1 MQAPAAES
9 ALPRRGPILLQFWAE
24 NFDSAY
30 PMLDLI
36 NTLINGRQAAWRGV
50 AGNAQGAASS
60 SPPKPGKAHRL
71 IDGVNFAG

>member
-9 ALPRRGPILLQFWAE
+9 APPRRGPILLQFWTE

-36 NTLINGRQAAWRGV
+36 NTLINGREAARGV

-60 SPPKPGKAHRL
+60 SPPKPGKTRYL